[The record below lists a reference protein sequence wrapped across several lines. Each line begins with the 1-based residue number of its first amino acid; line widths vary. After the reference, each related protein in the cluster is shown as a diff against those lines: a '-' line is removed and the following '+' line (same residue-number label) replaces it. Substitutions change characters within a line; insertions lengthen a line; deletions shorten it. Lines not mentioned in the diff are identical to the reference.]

1 MTRTLA
7 IYALLLLASCSA
19 KTPAPAPERLASVQ
33 EIMASMVDPSA
44 DSLWDS
50 VGSTLTPKGYV
61 DRQPK
66 TDQEWQQ
73 VRHWAVT
80 LAEAP
85 NLLVM
90 PGRRVAVAGGKLDD
104 ADVKGIEPPAA
115 IQAAIDKD
123 PAAFALKAKGLQ
135 DAARQAI
142 AAVDARNPQ
151 GLLDAGGRLDTAC
164 EACHLQYWYPNA
176 PRPPEHQG

>member
-1 MTRTLA
+1 MTRAFA
-7 IYALLLLASCSA
+7 IVGLMLLAGCAA
-19 KTPAPAPERLASVQ
+19 KAPAATPERLASVQ
-33 EIMASMVDPSA
+33 EIMASMVDPAA

-61 DRQPK
+61 DRQPRTEK
-66 TDQEWQQ
+66 DWQA

-80 LAEAP
+80 LAETP

-142 AAVDARNPQ
+142 TAVDARSPQ
-151 GLLDAGGRLDTAC
+151 GLLDAGGRLDAAC
-164 EACHLQYWYPNA
+164 EACHLTYWYPNA
-176 PRPPEHQG
+176 PRPPA

>member
-1 MTRTLA
+1 MTRGLA
-7 IYALLLLASCSA
+7 IAALLLLPACA
-19 KTPAPAPERLASVQ
+19 KAPAATPDRLASVQ
-33 EIMASMVDPSA
+33 EIMASMVDPAA

-50 VGSTLTPKGYV
+50 VGSTLTPAGYV
-61 DRQPK
+61 DRRPTSEK
-66 TDQEWQQ
+66 DWQA

-90 PGRRVAVAGGKLDD
+90 SGRKVAHPGATLDD
-104 ADVKGIEPPAA
+104 ADVKGIEPPTA

-123 PAAFALKAKGLQ
+123 PAAFALRAKGLQ

-151 GLLDAGGRLDTAC
+151 ALLDAGGRLDAAC
-164 EACHLQYWYPNA
+164 EACHLQYWYPHA
-176 PRPPEHQG
+176 PRPPA